1 MPLAIVNHV
10 FIRRDGRSYVSL
22 GARPS
27 LQGEMLMNPIWRG
40 CFAANHRVSDEL
52 SQRTEYHTV
61 HVHYIQGFGEGL
73 VYFVLVTIFN

>member
-10 FIRRDGRSYVSL
+10 FILRDGRGYVSL

-27 LQGEMLMNPIWRG
+27 LQGEMLMNPIWLG

-52 SQRTEYHTV
+52 SQRTEYHTIPCMFTT
-61 HVHYIQGFGEGL
+61 YKDLGRGL
-73 VYFVLVTIFN
+73 FALF